1 MIAGELSR
9 GKCAKPAMRG
19 RLRREGAGAAM
30 RIRLRRRKR

>member
-19 RLRREGAGAAM
+19 RLRREGAGELWEAG
-30 RIRLRRRKR
+30 